1 MPIYRT
7 NEFECACFIDDL
19 YPRKETEE
27 QKLEKKCKK
36 LKEKLKEDGYIS
48 SGYLC
53 EVMNLECDNPYEFYC
68 GNKETWMKDMV
79 EKLQASPL
87 PAETKQIIAALHDQY
102 KN

>member
-7 NEFECACFIDDL
+7 NEFECTCYIDDL

-27 QKLEKKCKK
+27 QKLEKKFKK
-36 LKEKLKEDGYIS
+36 LKEKLEEDGYIL

-53 EVMNLECDNPYEFYC
+53 EVMNLECDNPYELYC
-68 GNKETWMKDMV
+68 GNKETWKKDMIEELHEMPLQ
-79 EKLQASPL
+79 EK
-87 PAETKQIIAALHDQY
+87 TKQIIAALHDQY